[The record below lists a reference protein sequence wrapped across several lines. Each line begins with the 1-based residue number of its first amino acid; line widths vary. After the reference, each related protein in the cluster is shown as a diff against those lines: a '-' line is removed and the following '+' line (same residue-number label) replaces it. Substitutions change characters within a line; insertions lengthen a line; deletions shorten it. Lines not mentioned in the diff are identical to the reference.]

1 MIFDEFDGI
10 HASDE
15 IKQKPLHNV
24 MKQRSR
30 KKRTGMTAALT
41 LCVTCLLVVLF
52 QPWRLMEASPAPAPA
67 PTLAVYSYVTLDIN
81 PSMEWKLDE
90 QQRVVRVTA
99 YNKDADNILT
109 ELQLEGVQL
118 DTALRMLLDNEQFSA
133 YMKTGFLEVSVYSEN
148 SSVSLDLEQQ
158 INQQLEEVVPQNQ
171 FHCSHLDDD
180 THQEAQ
186 QHHMSAGKYRVIDE
200 ILRHDSAKS
209 VEELQKLS
217 MKELYSVL
225 ERYDPS
231 AVPEGCHGR
240 QMRKGHHHGS

>member
-15 IKQKPLHNV
+15 IKQKTLHNV

-148 SSVSLDLEQQ
+148 SSS
-158 INQQLEEVVPQNQ
+158 ISSWRKWCRKISFTVPIW
-171 FHCSHLDDD
+171 
-180 THQEAQ
+180 
-186 QHHMSAGKYRVIDE
+186 MMIRI
-200 ILRHDSAKS
+200 
-209 VEELQKLS
+209 
-217 MKELYSVL
+217 
-225 ERYDPS
+225 
-231 AVPEGCHGR
+231 
-240 QMRKGHHHGS
+240 RKHSSIICLPGSIV

>member
-15 IKQKPLHNV
+15 IKQKTLHNV

-90 QQRVVRVTA
+90 QQR
-99 YNKDADNILT
+99 
-109 ELQLEGVQL
+109 LQLEGKQL
-118 DTALRMLLDNEQFSA
+118 DTALQMLLDNEQFSA

>member
-1 MIFDEFDGI
+1 M
-10 HASDE
+10 
-15 IKQKPLHNV
+15 
-24 MKQRSR
+24 
-30 KKRTGMTAALT
+30 
-41 LCVTCLLVVLF
+41 
-52 QPWRLMEASPAPAPA
+52 
-67 PTLAVYSYVTLDIN
+67 
-81 PSMEWKLDE
+81 
-90 QQRVVRVTA
+90 
-99 YNKDADNILT
+99 
-109 ELQLEGVQL
+109 
-118 DTALRMLLDNEQFSA
+118 
-133 YMKTGFLEVSVYSEN
+133 
-148 SSVSLDLEQQ
+148 
-158 INQQLEEVVPQNQ
+158 PQNQ

>member
-15 IKQKPLHNV
+15 IKQKTLHNV

-30 KKRTGMTAALT
+30 KKRSDLPAVLI
-41 LCVTCLLVVLF
+41 LCVTCLLVILF
-52 QPWRLMEASPAPAPA
+52 QPWKLMEASPAPAPV
-67 PTLAVYSYVTLDIN
+67 PAVYSYVTLDIN

-90 QQRVVRVTA
+90 QKRVVGVTA
-99 YNKDADNILT
+99 YNKDADNILS
-109 ELQLEGVQL
+109 ELQLEGMQL
-118 DTALRMLLDNEQFSA
+118 DAALRMLLENERFST
-133 YMKTGFLEVSVYSEN
+133 YMKSGFLEVSVYSEN
-148 SSVSLDLEQQ
+148 SSVSFALEQQ
-158 INQQLEEVVPQNQ
+158 INQQLKEAMPQNQ
-171 FHCSHLDDD
+171 FHCSHLDDA

-200 ILRHDSAKS
+200 ILLHDTSKD
-209 VEELQKLS
+209 VKELQKLS
-217 MKELYSVL
+217 MKQLYSIL

-231 AVPEGCHGR
+231 AVPEGCHGK

>member
-15 IKQKPLHNV
+15 IKQKTLHNV

-90 QQRVVRVTA
+90 QQRVIGAHVLGNPASEIITLAGTA
-99 YNKDADNILT
+99 IELGLT
-109 ELQLEGVQL
+109 AAQWKKIVFPHPTVGEIFRE
-118 DTALRMLLDNEQFSA
+118 AL
-133 YMKTGFLEVSVYSEN
+133 
-148 SSVSLDLEQQ
+148 
-158 INQQLEEVVPQNQ
+158 
-171 FHCSHLDDD
+171 
-180 THQEAQ
+180 
-186 QHHMSAGKYRVIDE
+186 
-200 ILRHDSAKS
+200 
-209 VEELQKLS
+209 
-217 MKELYSVL
+217 
-225 ERYDPS
+225 
-231 AVPEGCHGR
+231 
-240 QMRKGHHHGS
+240 